1 MKGAIQM
8 IGRALVGG
16 RLDPV
21 PARPVIEARV
31 PRSARDRDGAAR
43 VARLGAVL
51 TAVAAAWWLSAASA
65 GPAARAIRVR
75 HGFRDIPLAA
85 RGPVSAALG
94 QHQAVYAVIGLHAR
108 NPAQRLSATF
118 SPTGAMIASGSMRIR
133 LGLIAYGRAGA
144 LRRVMTTAP
153 VADGNRV
160 DYRHGAVDEW
170 WTNGP
175 LGLEQG
181 FDIRSRPTGAR
192 GRLTL
197 SLALSGRVRAR
208 LTRAG
213 LTLAADRGGSL
224 RYGGL
229 TATDARGRTLRSL
242 FDLQPHR
249 VVIHVDDHG
258 ATYPVRVDPFVQ
270 QAELSL
276 SDGVAGDTFAAAA
289 ISGDTLVVGAPGR
302 RVGANASQGAVY
314 VFERPAVGWAHATP
328 VAQLR
333 ASDGAAGDEL
343 GATVAV
349 SGDTIVGGAGAHK
362 VGSNASQGAAYVFV
376 KPASGWKDATQTA
389 QLTASDGTAGEGF
402 PTALGVSG
410 DTIVAA
416 SFGHAIRNTDGSRGE
431 AYAFVKPAAGW
442 MDAHESAKLQAS
454 DGADADEFGISVG
467 VSGDTIVVGADHHKV
482 AGNAGQGAAYVFA
495 KPAGMTAIET
505 EGAELTASDG
515 GANDRFGRAVA
526 ISGDTIV
533 AGAPNHQVGLSRQG
547 AVYVFVKSLGG
558 FSANTTQTAELSAS
572 DGVTGDGLGFAVATS
587 GDTVVAGAFSHQV
600 GANPFQG
607 AAYVFARP
615 GFVWSKP
622 IQTET
627 TQLTAADGVA
637 NDLFGIILG
646 VSGNT
651 IAVGGGLHSLG
662 APGFGKGAVY
672 LFATPPDIT
681 IAAPASGAA
690 LTQGRLIGASFSCT
704 APLGATITSCAGPV
718 ANGAP
723 LDTGSLG
730 LHTFTVTAVDGD
742 GATATRTV
750 NYNVAASTGVGS
762 IPPRIAALR
771 QSAAMWRRGGK
782 LARLAGRRKMPVGTT
797 FSFTADQAA
806 AVTLRFTTQT
816 PGRMLHGHCVA
827 RAAEKRH
834 AARCTRTIAAGALTL
849 TVHPG
854 RSRIRFEGR
863 MSRTGELALG
873 QHTVQIAAVN
883 QAGQR
888 TTSRSLHF
896 TIVK

>member
-1 MKGAIQM
+1 MSYNAT
-8 IGRALVGG
+8 
-16 RLDPV
+16 
-21 PARPVIEARV
+21 RV
-31 PRSARDRDGAAR
+31 MSLAAA
-43 VARLGAVL
+43 VAVS
-51 TAVAAAWWLSAASA
+51 AVAATALAAVAALLA
-65 GPAARAIRVR
+65 GWAAGGAGRPVAPRATSGWRTVSV
-75 HGFRDIPLAA
+75 PLAA
-85 RGPVSAALG
+85 QGPVSAALG
-94 QHQAVYAVIGLHAR
+94 QRDAEYAVTGGRAR
-108 NPAQRLSATF
+108 NPAQRLSVAF
-118 SPTGAMIASGSMRIR
+118 APTGVAVRSGALRVR
-133 LGLIAYGRAGA
+133 FGLTAYGRAGA

-153 VADGNRV
+153 AAHGNRV

-181 FDIRSRPTGAR
+181 FDIRSRPTSAR
-192 GRLTL
+192 GPLIL
-197 SLALSGRVRAR
+197 SLALSGQVRAR
-208 LTRAG
+208 LTHAG
-213 LTLAADRGGSL
+213 LTLSGDRGESL

-229 TATDARGRTLRSL
+229 TATDERGRMLRSS
-242 FDLQPHR
+242 FQLQPHR
-249 VVIHVDDHG
+249 VVIHVDDRG

-276 SDGVAGDTFAAAA
+276 SDGAAGDTFAAAA
-289 ISGDTLVVGAPGR
+289 ISADTLAVGAPGR

-314 VFERPAVGWAHATP
+314 VFERPAAGWAHATP
-328 VAQLR
+328 VAQLT

-349 SGDTIVGGAGAHK
+349 SGDTIVAGAGAHK
-362 VGSNASQGAAYVFV
+362 VGTNASQGAAYVFL

-389 QLTASDGTAGEGF
+389 QLTASDGTTGERF
-402 PTALGVSG
+402 PTALGVSD
-410 DTIVAA
+410 DTIVAG
-416 SFGHAIRNTDGSRGE
+416 SFGHDIRNTDGSRGE

-454 DGADADEFGISVG
+454 DGADADEFGISVA
-467 VSGDTIVVGADHHKV
+467 VSGETIVVGADHHKV

-515 GANDRFGRAVA
+515 GANDQFGRAVA

-547 AVYVFVKSLGG
+547 SVYVFVGSLGG

-572 DGVTGDGLGFAVATS
+572 DGVTDDGLGFAVATS
-587 GDTVVAGAFSHQV
+587 GSTVVAGAFRDQV

-615 GFVWSKP
+615 GFVWGKP
-622 IQTET
+622 VQTET
-627 TQLTAADGVA
+627 AELTAADGVT

-651 IAVGGGLHSLG
+651 IAVGGGLHSIG
-662 APGFGKGAVY
+662 APGSGKGAVY
-672 LFATPPDIT
+672 LFATPPEIT
-681 IAAPASGAA
+681 IAAPASGAT

-704 APLGATITSCAGPV
+704 APPGATITSCAGPV

-730 LHTFTVTAVDGD
+730 LHTFTVTAVDSD

-750 NYNVAASTGVGS
+750 NYNVTASAGVGS
-762 IPPRIAALR
+762 TPPRITALR

-782 LARLAGRRKMPVGTT
+782 LARLAGRRQAPVGTT
-797 FSFTADQAA
+797 FSFTVDQAA

-816 PGRMLHGHCVA
+816 PGRMLRGHCVA
-827 RAAEKRH
+827 PGADKRH
-834 AARCTRTIAAGALTL
+834 APRCTRTIAAGALTL

-854 RSRIRFEGR
+854 RSHVRFEGR
-863 MSRTGELALG
+863 VSRTGELALG
-873 QHTVQIAAVN
+873 RHTVQIDAVN